1 MYYPYSRSKFEFYW
15 IIENEIAGSSLP
27 HDKTH
32 IDLLIKKNVKV
43 VVSLTYGTEVANLL
57 WGSNIRHIHLPITDF
72 GVPDKETIDEFT
84 TISRTAK
91 EMKHPILVHCFAGC
105 GRTGVMLAVYL
116 MTFYDYKYEN
126 ALKKIRSVRECA
138 IESKNQHEFL
148 KKMKSSQKKLKD
160 FI

>member
-1 MYYPYSRSKFEFYW
+1 
-15 IIENEIAGSSLP
+15 
-27 HDKTH
+27 
-32 IDLLIKKNVKV
+32 
-43 VVSLTYGTEVANLL
+43 
-57 WGSNIRHIHLPITDF
+57 
-72 GVPDKETIDEFT
+72 
-84 TISRTAK
+84 
-91 EMKHPILVHCFAGC
+91 MKHPILVHCFAGC